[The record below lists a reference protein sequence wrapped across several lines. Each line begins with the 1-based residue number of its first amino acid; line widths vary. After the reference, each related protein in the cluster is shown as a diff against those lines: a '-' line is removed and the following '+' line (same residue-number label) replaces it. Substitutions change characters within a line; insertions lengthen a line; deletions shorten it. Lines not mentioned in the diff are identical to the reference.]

1 MFLCVILYKDPCKK
15 DLFCS
20 FSFLFNFVM
29 VRTQQEI
36 YCLNRL
42 VSVST
47 ILLATG
53 TTLYGISRT

>member
-1 MFLCVILYKDPCKK
+1 MFLCIILYKDPCKK

-20 FSFLFNFVM
+20 FSFPFNFVM

-42 VSVST
+42 VSVQYHIVSHRHNT
-47 ILLATG
+47 VRHL
-53 TTLYGISRT
+53 